1 MPVPAAG
8 SRIPL
13 GETKKQVSAGK
24 TGKAVG
30 APTAGKAAAGK
41 GKDAKA
47 KIKAAVKGEG
57 GVEAGREVPSL
68 DRSLEEEGEEEEAV
82 EGSTLRPLDD
92 EEKQEE
98 NLPDKVISMQLVA
111 WRGLGEARLAG
122 MSADAVASEVLQL
135 AHVRL
140 DEERIA
146 RIDNLEALGN
156 VTHLLL
162 HRNRIT
168 RLENLE
174 SLRFLQLLSV
184 ASNDIMTIENLTCLP
199 YQSPKP

>member
-13 GETKKQVSAGK
+13 VETKKQVSASK

-30 APTAGKAAAGK
+30 APTAGKPAAGK
-41 GKDAKA
+41 GKEAKA
-47 KIKAAVKGEG
+47 KVRTAGKGEVG
-57 GVEAGREVPSL
+57 TGSAWEVPSP
-68 DRSLEEEGEEEEAV
+68 DRSMEQEGGEEEG
-82 EGSTLRPLDD
+82 SSLRPLDD

-98 NLPDKVISMQLVA
+98 EHLPDKVISMQLVA
-111 WRGLGEARLAG
+111 RRGLGEERLAG
-122 MSADAVASEVLQL
+122 MSADDVASEVLQI

-156 VTHLLL
+156 VTHLL
-162 HRNRIT
+162 
-168 RLENLE
+168 
-174 SLRFLQLLSV
+174 
-184 ASNDIMTIENLTCLP
+184 
-199 YQSPKP
+199 